1 MTREDVRNIVVG
13 VVTLAAL
20 FALGSL
26 TFGGKSLEAAAT
38 GYVIRA
44 SFGKIDGL
52 NVGDSVRLSGI
63 KIGEVSGVRLGANYA
78 AVVDLRIDS
87 PIELPTDTSAAV
99 HTDSLFGSKHVVL
112 VPGAEDRLVKPGGM
126 ISLTQDS
133 VMVSDLLDLISG
145 EGRSKLA
152 KKPAQEPAGQGANQ
166 GAAPLPGQGEPGS
179 LMAPL
184 LNDPA
189 QTR

>member
-1 MTREDVRNIVVG
+1 MG
-13 VVTLAAL
+13 VVTLAVL

-26 TFGGKSLEAAAT
+26 TFGGKSLEAVAT

-44 SFGKIDGL
+44 NFSKIDGL

-63 KIGEVSGVRLGANYA
+63 KIGEVSGMRLGQHYT

-87 PIELPTDTSAAV
+87 PVELSTDTSAAI
-99 HTDSLFGSKHVVL
+99 HTDGLFGSKHVVL
-112 VPGAEDRLVKPGGM
+112 VPGAEDRLVKPGGV
-126 ISLTQDS
+126 ITLTQDS
-133 VMVSDLLDLISG
+133 VMVSDLLDLIIG
-145 EGRSKLA
+145 EGRAKLA
-152 KKPAQEPAGQGANQ
+152 KKPAEEPKGQGAGQ

-184 LNDPA
+184 LSDPA